1 LVHHDRL
8 FGEMKSEKRLC
19 VKEVAPLSV
28 ISFFEWL
35 LIIETI
41 FFLQCERVN
50 ERFLAFAMY
59 VK

>member
-1 LVHHDRL
+1 
-8 FGEMKSEKRLC
+8 MKSEKRLC